1 MLMIVRWLPLWW
13 RTPRLCLW
21 LLVNF
26 PLPFDACLPS
36 VVLAQR
42 RVQRGNMIIEC
53 CACKEITPGDTQ
65 AKRIYGSSVALGYYD
80 LVEMSSM
87 PPLRPVGS
95 SKWTSD
101 QLESLRRLGIRHG
114 ADLRD
119 FL

>member
-1 MLMIVRWLPLWW
+1 
-13 RTPRLCLW
+13 
-21 LLVNF
+21 
-26 PLPFDACLPS
+26 
-36 VVLAQR
+36 
-42 RVQRGNMIIEC
+42 MIIEC